1 MTITLPDTVEGFE
14 DVLADDRKI
23 SAMFSNG
30 RPLPEFGEFV
40 RGYVEKITA
49 RDSSIE
55 ENVRAEVEKVFA
67 EFLKDNK
74 DAAPVRKVNFDP
86 RTAPPSMGAARA
98 ERYRAIY
105 NAKAPGAKADGM
117 FESWGEY
124 ARATWHKAGSLR
136 DGAELLAQQSKLQ
149 EIKNSFGSIV
159 PADGGFLIP
168 ETLRAELLAVAL
180 ESAIMRP
187 RARVVPME
195 SLRVPFPTLDSTS
208 NASTVYGGVTAYWT
222 EEGAALV
229 DSQARFGRVMLDA
242 KKLTARADVPNE
254 LYQDSV
260 ISLDA
265 FIGTAFP
272 EAVAWFEDLAFI
284 RGSGVGEPFGWNRSD
299 NPAVVDVAKEGGQA
313 NTTIK
318 WENIVKM
325 YARMLPTSLGRAIWV
340 ANIDTFP
347 QLATMSLTVG
357 TGGSAIWLGNGVDGA
372 PMTILGR
379 PIVFTEKMETLGN
392 VGDIAFID
400 PAYYLIGD
408 RQTMSMES
416 SIHAR
421 FTSDATVIKFVE
433 RVDGRPWLQNAITPN
448 KGANALSA
456 FVRLAQR

>member
-14 DVLADDRKI
+14 DLLSDGKI
-23 SAMFSNG
+23 GQFFDNG
-30 RPLPEFGEFV
+30 KPKPEFGELV
-40 RGYVEKITA
+40 RGYVAKVTA

-55 ENVRAEVEKVFA
+55 DQVREQVEQVFA
-67 EFLKDNK
+67 EMLRDNGQ
-74 DAAPVRKVNFDP
+74 AVRKLNLDH
-86 RTAPPSMGAARA
+86 RSAPAAMPTARA
-98 ERYRAIY
+98 ERYRQLY
-105 NAKAPGAKADGM
+105 NAKAPGAAADGL
-117 FESWGEY
+117 FEGWGDY

-136 DGAELLAQQSKLQ
+136 DGADLMAKQSKLH
-149 EIKNSFGSIV
+149 EIRNSFGSTV
-159 PADGGFLIP
+159 PGDGGFLIP
-168 ETLRAELLAVAL
+168 EGLRAELLSVAL

-195 SLRVPFPTLDSTS
+195 SLRVLFPAIDSTS
-208 NASTVYGGVTAYWT
+208 NASTVYGGVAAYWT

-229 DSQARFGRVMLDA
+229 DSSANFGRVVLDA

-254 LYQDSV
+254 LYQDS
-260 ISLDA
+260 ILSLEA

-272 EAVAWFEDLAFI
+272 EAVAWFEDIAFI
-284 RGSGVGEPFGWNRSD
+284 RGSGVGEPLGWNRTE
-299 NPAVVDVAKEGGQA
+299 NAAVVDVAKESGQA

-325 YARMLPTSLGRAIWV
+325 YARMIPSSLGRAIWV

-347 QLATMSLTVG
+347 QLATMALTVG
-357 TGGSAIWLGNGVDGA
+357 TGGSAVWLANGVDGA

-379 PIVFTEKMETLGN
+379 PVVFTEKMETLGN

-421 FTSDATVIKFVE
+421 FTSDVTVIKFVE

-448 KGANALSA
+448 KGSNSLSA

>member
-14 DVLADDRKI
+14 DVLGDDRKLA
-23 SAMFSNG
+23 AMFSNG
-30 RPLPEFGEFV
+30 RPLPEFGDFV

-55 ENVRAEVEKVFA
+55 DQIKDEVNKVFA

-74 DAAPVRKVNFDP
+74 DASPVRKVNLDP
-86 RTAPPSMGAARA
+86 RTAPPSMGSARA

-105 NAKAPGAKADGM
+105 NEGAPGAKAEGM
-117 FESWGEY
+117 FKSFGDY
-124 ARATWHKAGSLR
+124 ARATWHKAGSLK
-136 DGAELLAQQSKLQ
+136 DGAQLLGQQAKLQ
-149 EIKNSFGSIV
+149 EIRNSFGSIV
-159 PADGGFLIP
+159 PADGGFLVP
-168 ETLRAELLAVAL
+168 ESLRAELLAVAL

-187 RARVVPME
+187 RARVIPME

-229 DSQARFGRVMLDA
+229 DSQASFGRVMLDA

-254 LYQDSV
+254 LYQDSI
-260 ISLDA
+260 ISLGA

-272 EAVAWFEDLAFI
+272 EAVAWFEDIAFI
-284 RGSGVGEPFGWNRSD
+284 RGSGVGEPLGWNRAE
-299 NPAVVDVAKEGGQA
+299 NTAVVDVAKEGGQA

-357 TGGSAIWLGNGVDGA
+357 TGGSAVWLANGIDGA
-372 PMTILGR
+372 PMSILGR

-421 FTSDATVIKFVE
+421 FTSDVTVVKFVE
-433 RVDGRPWLQNAITPN
+433 RVDGRPWLQNSITPN
-448 KGANALSA
+448 KGSNSLSA
-456 FVRLAQR
+456 FVRLQQR